1 MSPVESIQSSQFGFT
16 HFLAQADGVSLFLF
30 AVLLLMS
37 VATWAIVLSKL
48 RASARLQKNR
58 SNFAAQGFEVDSEES
73 SLGSNDSDYARLLC
87 DARRLL
93 EMFNATQSS
102 GSMNSKELAHLQE
115 ALDRT
120 LQQSLDA
127 EASRMDSG
135 QTALASIASC
145 APFVGLFGT
154 VWGIYHALLGLGV
167 GGQSTLDQVAG
178 PVGEALI
185 MTALGLAV
193 AIPAAL
199 AFNLFQRQSRVTL
212 GQLERFAHD
221 FFVQFSV
228 KQHAQG
234 V

>member
-1 MSPVESIQSSQFGFT
+1 MSPVEPIQSTQFGFT
-16 HFLAQADGVSLFLF
+16 HFMAQADGVSLFLF

-37 VATWAIVLSKL
+37 VATWGIVLSKL
-48 RASARLQKNR
+48 RAAARLRKQR
-58 SNFAAQGFEVDSEES
+58 ALFATQGSSPQPIAGPVGSE
-73 SLGSNDSDYARLLC
+73 GSDFARVLL
-87 DARRLL
+87 DAGQLL
-93 EMFNATQSS
+93 EKFKPSDSS
-102 GSMNSKELAHLQE
+102 NPHTASRLEE
-115 ALDRT
+115 ALNRT

-127 EASRMDSG
+127 ESNRLDSG

-154 VWGIYHALLGLGV
+154 VWGIYHALLSLGAS
-167 GGQSTLDQVAG
+167 GQSTLDQVAG

-221 FFVQFSV
+221 FYVQFTANQS
-228 KQHAQG
+228 AQG